1 MKSIG
6 AAFAA
11 IIIIAAIAGIALN
24 ATQETTAERYTVGDT
39 RP

>member
-6 AAFAA
+6 MAFAA
-11 IIIIAAIAGIALN
+11 IVLIAAVAGIALN
-24 ATQETTAERYTVGDT
+24 AMQETTAQLYTVGDT